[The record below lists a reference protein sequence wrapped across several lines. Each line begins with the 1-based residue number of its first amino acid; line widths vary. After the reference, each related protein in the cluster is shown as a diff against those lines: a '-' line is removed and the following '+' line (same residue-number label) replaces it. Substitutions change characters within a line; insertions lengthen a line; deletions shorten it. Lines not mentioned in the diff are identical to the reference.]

1 MPTTNQSNQW
11 LGSQFAAR
19 GADGNSAISA
29 PRRYAIYR
37 ETVSPRSTPEVRYLI
52 HQEPEPLAVDQF
64 KAWQARNGFTK
75 GNEPDLALLVIRET
89 LGANGT
95 LERCVIERRRG
106 SVDGPFR
113 GDPARIE
120 FRGVT
125 NPPALFSARS
135 DGSLYSA
142 APSMLD
148 RGLARGPGRRRGRRH
163 AQGFQGEDAAL
174 RAHFDADVVVAQRR
188 APNLTEELMGISA
201 VAHVRVPGR
210 TGQPGLIGCG
220 IGWFGP
226 MSFVLVAD
234 FPRLGQVSEF
244 PIATEHRIDQALH
257 ERDLVRHETRVDQ
270 LGPCVMACDR
280 DRRRLFIARPDQA
293 GVRVDAYTASRQ
305 AIGTDDQRRW
315 VRYVEAH
322 EGLVTLDTYVTGKD
336 GTLVVLTGDDQ
347 GQVWHHD
354 IDQDGIEI
362 ASGPANETA
371 VAFLYR
377 KRLAGEGR

>member
-11 LGSQFAAR
+11 LGAQFAAR

-37 ETVSPRSTPEVRYLI
+37 ETVSPHAAPEARYLI
-52 HQEPEPLAVDQF
+52 HQEPDPLVVDQF
-64 KAWQARNGFTK
+64 KAWQARNGFT
-75 GNEPDLALLVIRET
+75 GEHELDLALLVIRET
-89 LGANGT
+89 LGANAM

-120 FRGVT
+120 FRGAT
-125 NPPALFSARS
+125 NPPALFSARN
-135 DGSLYSA
+135 DGSLYCA
-142 APSMLD
+142 APSMQ
-148 RGLARGPGRRRGRRH
+148 ARGPSRRRGRRH
-163 AQGFQGEDAAL
+163 AQGFQGEDAAM
-174 RAHFDADVVVAQRR
+174 RAHFGADIVVAQRR

-201 VAHVRVPGR
+201 VAHVRVQTR
-210 TGQPGLIGCG
+210 MDQPGLIGCG

-244 PIATEHRIDQALH
+244 PVAIEHRIDQALH

-280 DRRRLFIARPDQA
+280 DRRHLFIVRPDQA
-293 GVRVDAYTASRQ
+293 GVRIDAYTASRQ

-371 VAFLYR
+371 VALLYR
-377 KRLAGEGR
+377 ERLARERR